1 MPQIAVIG
9 AKGFIGGRT
18 AKLFAERSDL
28 TVVPVIRPGAQP
40 PAPAGPNVV
49 ARAADALVLD
59 SLAAALEGCDAA
71 VHCVA
76 GNPWLILKS
85 AEVALRAAQ
94 KAGVKRLVYLSTA
107 SVHGQAPAVGTYED
121 SPLSD
126 RQFLAYNNAKV
137 RAERLLLQLSETGQT
152 EVVRIRPGI
161 VFGPGS
167 MWTSG
172 FANALRDGT
181 AYWVNGGSG
190 ICNSVYIDNLV
201 HGIYLGA
208 ITAGVGGQAF
218 LIGDEETVT
227 WRDFYLPLA
236 QALGQSEAAIRDITL
251 SHHQPSFKERLRE
264 GLKNNDW
271 LSGLV
276 FILKQQ
282 RPASKSAAIAAHQPP
297 LNYEMAQL
305 YQCCYQLPHAKAA
318 AQLGYQAPVSFEQGC
333 RATTAALTAIS

>member
-28 TVVPVIRPGAQP
+28 TVVPVIRPGTQP
-40 PAPAGPNVV
+40 SASIGPNVLP
-49 ARAADALVLD
+49 RAADALELD
-59 SLAAALEGCDAA
+59 SLAAALQGCDAA

-85 AEVALRAAQ
+85 AEVALKAAQ

-107 SVHGQAPAVGTYED
+107 SVHGQAPAAGTHDD

-137 RAERLLLQLSETGQT
+137 RAERLLMQLSEAAQT

-172 FANALRDGT
+172 FANALLDGT

-208 ITAGVGGQAF
+208 TAAGAGGQAF
-218 LIGDEETVT
+218 IIGDEETVT

-236 QALGQSEAAIRDITL
+236 QALDQPEAVIRDISL
-251 SHHQPSFKERLRE
+251 SHYQPSFKERLRE
-264 GLKNNDW
+264 GLKNNDG

-276 FILKQQ
+276 FLLKQ
-282 RPASKSAAIAAHQPP
+282 RTGSKSIAIAAHQPP
-297 LNYEMAQL
+297 LNYELAQL
-305 YQCCYQLPHAKAA
+305 YQCRYQLPHAKAA
-318 AQLGYQAPVSFEQGC
+318 AQLGYRAPVSFEQAC
-333 RATTAALTAIS
+333 RATAAALTAIS